1 MRKLPLERDAMIL
14 TPELENVALHT
25 RVLRDRVLVKP
36 VPYIHPILAT
46 PGVEIQKGVVIA
58 VGYGRR
64 QRRKVEFKQTLGGDS
79 APIIGPDGKT
89 VMKFGHSKLSS
100 RKLFFEDGAETGLI
114 IPMQV
119 KPGDVVEFSFR
130 GIDIRDFDRLGF
142 EGVGQL
148 AFIWQNAI
156 YSIDPDESLDEC
168 LLWQQSAGYDRNGN
182 WMSGAED
189 WHRA

>member
-1 MRKLPLERDAMIL
+1 MIL
-14 TPELENVALHT
+14 TPELEDVAAKT

-36 VPYIHPILAT
+36 LPYVHPVLAT
-46 PGVEIQKGVVIA
+46 PGVEIQKGVVIG

-64 QRRKVEFKQTLGGDS
+64 QRRKVEFKQNIGEG
-79 APIIGPDGKT
+79 PPVIGPDGKT
-89 VMKFGHSKLSS
+89 VMKFGASKLSG
-100 RKLFFEDGAETGLI
+100 KTLYFEDGEETGLI

-119 KPGDVVEFSFR
+119 KPGDVVEFGFR
-130 GIDIRDFDRLGF
+130 NTTIVDFDRLGF
-142 EGVGQL
+142 KDIGNLV
-148 AFIWQNAI
+148 FVWQKAI
-156 YSIDPDESLDEC
+156 YSIDTDEDLGRMCSEA

>member
-1 MRKLPLERDAMIL
+1 MIL
-14 TPELENVALHT
+14 TPELEDVAKRT

-36 VPYIHPILAT
+36 VPYIHPTLAT

-64 QRRKVEFKQTLGGDS
+64 QKRLVEFKQSISDGP
-79 APIIGPDGKT
+79 PIIGPDGKT
-89 VMKFGHSKLSS
+89 VMKFAQSNLSS

-130 GIDIRDFDRLGF
+130 GIDIRDFDMLGF
-142 EGVGQL
+142 PGVGNL
-148 AFIWQNAI
+148 CFIWQKAI
-156 YSIDPDESLDEC
+156 YSIDPDESLNEC

-182 WMSGAED
+182 WMSGAES

>member
-1 MRKLPLERDAMIL
+1 VIL
-14 TPELENVALHT
+14 TPELENVSVHT

-36 VPYIHPILAT
+36 LSYVHPILAT
-46 PGVEIQKGVVIA
+46 PGVEIQKGVVLA

-64 QRRKVEFKQTLGGDS
+64 QRRKVEFRQSVTD
-79 APIIGPDGKT
+79 APPVLGPDGRT
-89 VMKFGHSKLSS
+89 VMKFGHSKLAG
-100 RKLFFEDGAETGLI
+100 KTLYFEDGDETGLI
-114 IPMQV
+114 IPMTV

-130 GIDIRDFDRLGF
+130 NVTMVDFDRIGF
-142 EGVGQL
+142 PGIGPL
-148 AFIWQNAI
+148 AFIWQKAI

>member
-1 MRKLPLERDAMIL
+1 MIL
-14 TPELENVALHT
+14 TPELENVAKNT
-25 RVLRDRVLVKP
+25 RVLQDRVLVKP
-36 VPYIHPILAT
+36 LPYIHPTLAT

-64 QRRKVEFKQTLGGDS
+64 QRKKVEFKQTIDGG
-79 APIIGPDGKT
+79 APIVAPDGKT
-89 VMKFGHSKLSS
+89 VMKFGKSKLTN
-100 RKLFFEDGAETGLI
+100 KTLYFEDGDETGLI
-114 IPMQV
+114 IPMTV

-130 GIDIRDFDRLGF
+130 NIEIVDFDRVGF
-142 EGVGQL
+142 PGIGPL
-148 AFIWQNAI
+148 AFIWQKAI
-156 YSIDPDESLDEC
+156 YSIDPEESLNEC

>member
-1 MRKLPLERDAMIL
+1 VIL
-14 TPELENVALHT
+14 TPELEDVGRRL
-25 RVLRDRVLVKP
+25 RVLLDRVLVKP
-36 VPYIHPILAT
+36 LPYVHPILET

-64 QRRKVEFKQTLGGDS
+64 QRRKTEFRQSISDGPPVL
-79 APIIGPDGKT
+79 GPDGKP
-89 VMKFGHSKLSS
+89 MQFAKSKLSG
-100 RKLFFEDGAETGLI
+100 KILYFEDGPETGKI

-130 GIDIRDFDRLGF
+130 NITIVDFDRVGF
-142 EGVGQL
+142 PGIGEL
-148 AFIWQNAI
+148 AFIWQKAI
-156 YSIDPDESLDEC
+156 YSVDPDESLNEC

-182 WMSGAED
+182 FMSGAED